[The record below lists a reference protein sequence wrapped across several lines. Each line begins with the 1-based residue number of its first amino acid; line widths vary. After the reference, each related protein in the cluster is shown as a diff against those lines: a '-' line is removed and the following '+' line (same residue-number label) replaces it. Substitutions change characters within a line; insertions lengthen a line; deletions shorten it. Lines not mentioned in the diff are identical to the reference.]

1 MVQYCCCFGCNEKYV
16 KGGGVTFHSFPKD
29 EARKKVWVQK
39 LRREN
44 FTPTKFS
51 KVCSKHFEENC
62 FDREKFGGVWLKA
75 DAVPTIF
82 NFPKRL
88 INQTTRRKSPVKR
101 ITDVTTHTHSKASSS
116 VPCADESHSERSVN
130 DESTSSTEKIS
141 ASTKRPLRYIGDFVD
156 EDMDSP
162 LKARQVLKIARKQIC
177 QQKKKIVH
185 LRSQNMKFRRKIS
198 SLENLL
204 TEIKEKAQMSDD
216 ALHVLRDDSPRSQ

>member
-29 EARKKVWVQK
+29 EARKKVLVQK

-51 KVCSKHFEENC
+51 EVFSKHFEENC

-101 ITDVTTHTHSKASSS
+101 ITDV
-116 VPCADESHSERSVN
+116 DESRSERSVN
-130 DESTSSTEKIS
+130 DESTSSAEKIS
-141 ASTKRPLRYIGDFVD
+141 ASRKRLLRYIGDFVD

-162 LKARQVLKIARKQIC
+162 LKARQVFKIARKQIC
-177 QQKKKIVH
+177 QQKKKI
-185 LRSQNMKFRRKIS
+185 
-198 SLENLL
+198 
-204 TEIKEKAQMSDD
+204 
-216 ALHVLRDDSPRSQ
+216 